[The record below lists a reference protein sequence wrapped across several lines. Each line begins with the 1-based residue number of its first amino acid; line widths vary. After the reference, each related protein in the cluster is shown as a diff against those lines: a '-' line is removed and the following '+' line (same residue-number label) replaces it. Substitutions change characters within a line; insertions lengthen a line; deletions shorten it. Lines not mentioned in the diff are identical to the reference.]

1 MDLKIFS
8 TKLKYLRKK
17 ANLTQVQLAEMLHIS
32 QAQISRYETG
42 LDEPS
47 EDCLQAL
54 SAAFEIDGQSA
65 ALFWSSPLPDIP
77 KDSSDG
83 TSENFARRLRAIR
96 QYHGKSQKDFAQFL
110 GISQSLIS
118 ALEIGKATPDLVLI
132 QKLGKM
138 GFDLEWLVFGSH
150 ARDSPKEILDDLM
163 PKRTMQQIQ
172 QILRKMPPQRLD
184 FICQFLALILTDT
197 KNKRDA

>member
-65 ALFWSSPLPDIP
+65 APTYP
-77 KDSSDG
+77 KILQ
-83 TSENFARRLRAIR
+83 TAL
-96 QYHGKSQKDFAQFL
+96 QKTL
-110 GISQSLIS
+110 
-118 ALEIGKATPDLVLI
+118 LVASVPYGNI
-132 QKLGKM
+132 TAN
-138 GFDLEWLVFGSH
+138 H
-150 ARDSPKEILDDLM
+150 
-163 PKRTMQQIQ
+163 
-172 QILRKMPPQRLD
+172 RKTL
-184 FICQFLALILTDT
+184 L
-197 KNKRDA
+197 NS